1 MNFPKNI
8 FQTWKT
14 KNVPD
19 NWKEA
24 QQSVIQKNPNWNYIL
39 LTDDDNDRIVKE
51 NFPDFYQTFISF
63 KYPIQ
68 RADVIRYCVLYLY
81 GGIYLDLD
89 YICNKSFDDLSL
101 QKEVGLV
108 YSNNIKIFT
117 NSVLISQKSSEFW
130 LKCIEQTKKLLPWY
144 KKITKHFE
152 IYNST
157 GPMMI
162 NNIANK
168 NMNYVQIFTNI
179 YVPCNTCNINVNSC
193 VQNNEYYLT
202 PIQGQTWN
210 SWDTL
215 LLNKIYCNKN
225 TVLLIIIILTIIIY
239 KLIKSKK

>member
-1 MNFPKNI
+1 MNLPRNI

-14 KNVPD
+14 KDVPD
-19 NWKEA
+19 NWKKA
-24 QQSVIQKNPNWNYIL
+24 QQSVIQKNPNWNYVL

-51 NFPDFYQTFISF
+51 NFPDFYQTFISL

-68 RADVIRYCVLYLY
+68 RADAIRYCILYLY

-108 YSNNIKIFT
+108 YSNNVKIFT
-117 NSVLISQKSSEFW
+117 NSVLISQKGSEFW
-130 LKCIEQTKKLLPWY
+130 LKCIEQIKKPLPWY
-144 KKITKHFE
+144 KKFTKHLE
-152 IYNST
+152 IMNST

-162 NNIANK
+162 NNIAK
-168 NMNYVQIFTNI
+168 KYPMYIEILFNI
-179 YVPCNTCNINVNSC
+179 TVKCDVCNINIC
-193 VQNNEYYLT
+193 VKDNQYYLT
-202 PIQGQTWN
+202 PIEGQTWN